1 MVIVL
6 INVWV
11 KTPCL
16 FQGDRLSSG
25 QLKANRHCI
34 LQLLTRS
41 YSKYSALFWKCCSKK
56 NLKKKK
62 NIFKG
67 LFSKVLINSE
77 LAFIMCNKKKN
88 HADLSVWRLTNLK
101 ANVSLLGPDLENN
114 YWIDTAKKMKKW
126 LYSICGKSSLYF
138 MIRRWKISFWSR
150 CRWRQG

>member
-41 YSKYSALFWKCCSKK
+41 YSKYSALFRKCCSKK

-62 NIFKG
+62 IFKG

-77 LAFIMCNKKKN
+77 LAFMMCNKKKIMLICLFG
-88 HADLSVWRLTNLK
+88 DWPTWRQTYLYWGQTLKIIVGLTQPK
-101 ANVSLLGPDLENN
+101 
-114 YWIDTAKKMKKW
+114 
-126 LYSICGKSSLYF
+126 
-138 MIRRWKISFWSR
+138 
-150 CRWRQG
+150 RWRNGELALFACDWLRLG

>member
-6 INVWV
+6 INVLV

-16 FQGDRLSSG
+16 FQGDRLSSR

-62 NIFKG
+62 KIFKG

-77 LAFIMCNKKKN
+77 LAFMMCNKKKN
-88 HADLSVWRLTNLK
+88 HAYLSVWRLTNLK
-101 ANVSLLGPDLENN
+101 AKYL
-114 YWIDTAKKMKKW
+114 YWGQTLKIIIGLTQPKKW
-126 LYSICGKSSLYF
+126 RNGALALFACDWLRLG
-138 MIRRWKISFWSR
+138 
-150 CRWRQG
+150 